1 MKVLLTKD
9 VKGLGKVG
17 EVKEVKDGYGRNFI
31 IGRGFGKLATN
42 EVINKWKAGEKKKE
56 VAKQDEIT
64 RLKEASKKFEEITVK
79 IVKKLG
85 ANGSLFGA
93 ITKDEIAHALD
104 EQFKIEIDKKG
115 IDIKNPIKMTGVF
128 EVDVKLGHG
137 VHGTLKIDIM
147 GE

>member
-31 IGRGFGKLATN
+31 IGRGFGELATN
-42 EVINKWKAGEKKKE
+42 EVINKWKANERKKE
-56 VAKQDEIT
+56 EAKQDEIA
-64 RLKEASKKFEEITVK
+64 RLKEAAKKFDEITVK
-79 IVKKLG
+79 VVKKLG

-93 ITKDEIAHALD
+93 ITKDEIAHALQ
-104 EQFKIEIDKKG
+104 EQFKIDIDKKG

-128 EVDVKLGHG
+128 ELDVKLGHG
-137 VHGTLKIDIM
+137 IHGTLKIDVM